1 MDPVSAVGIAAASV
15 QLFGVAYK
23 TFALCRKLRDGQA
36 SVKNHNDELQAFA
49 CEIKDYQRSLK
60 TGHTRSAP
68 RHLTE
73 LANKCA
79 ALSDELIKLLE
90 YVSGGSD
97 NASAA
102 SRILR
107 SLKEQRKIEK
117 LEISLKEKEKTLHSL
132 LVQDIW
138 RGLDFQAAERSKTFG
153 ALDTN
158 VQKIISA
165 LAKQESTTASS
176 TTILKRNLALLQH
189 GVNKRLDKA
198 ENTTGRQ
205 LRALKYQAKEQ
216 LKESRSARRQEEL
229 FRGLEFSEMYERQG
243 AIQGAAPKT
252 LDWIFESDKVMP
264 SSSNKNHA
272 YRRQAVWDDLGNWL
286 RHKDGIYWVSGK
298 LGSGKSTLM
307 AHLVNDQRT
316 KNALKE
322 WHQECHILASFFWR
336 PGSRLQKSI
345 DGLLRALLL
354 ELCRI
359 QSDSAFLDTFLRQLP
374 DNLCW
379 NERTLTNAFLLA
391 LKLSRPVRFCIFID
405 GLDEYVGDYD
415 QLLNLIFDLEEFE
428 NVKLCVSSRPEVQL
442 THRLSHCDSLRL
454 QDLNESDIDAF
465 VGQKLS
471 HVQLNLDSLGLGRIQ
486 HQIVGQAE
494 GVFLWA
500 VLVTQAIVRGALAAD
515 DTETLLKR
523 IERTPQPMN
532 DLFKSMVGNIDEA
545 HRESLA
551 LYLKFMEINL
561 LGRYHLSVA
570 VITAAKINGP
580 IESMNRFKEL
590 CQQVETQI
598 VAQSAGLLEIRQ
610 LSVSLEQSE
619 ADRVVSN
626 DGYYIR
632 SDTSD
637 QRWPQK
643 QQTTYTRLKKRC
655 TSFPYLEVL
664 GFELKR
670 MSWVHRSAHDFMS
683 DPATVEELGLRP
695 ITSEEAARALL
706 AGGLEYLLAAPS
718 LKIGCRL
725 FRDDLFEH
733 GLFRHDL
740 LGIDL
745 TTDSR
750 LQSVLVVSGE
760 LHHKFPALAMAAINQ
775 LSWAGDQVING
786 EVEFPLVCLDNFVW
800 LREEHWQKYRTGSSW
815 SMFMFL
821 AACMDCNCSF
831 YISERIHLIPRETYG
846 ALILAAMNTYMVDSV
861 SYLVTVELLHAFR
874 SYIRGFFLGPDLEL
888 KCLDNNLSPAYIG
901 SSISI
906 LAPRKKDAAPPFN
919 LMHAINFAFAFIQ
932 FWQDDLGRRF
942 IEKFS
947 VYKRKILVLIYK
959 IAHLTDLYLEVANG
973 GPKLRLHLSAL
984 SFHTCAW
991 KSKGLSIPEMQNRYL
1006 SKGLRI
1012 ICLPWA
1018 TRTHPM
1024 QSVKDIW
1031 EETTR
1036 IVVVVLRQPVLVYL
1050 IRHLELAGKHASRS
1064 DNASIYDDSDA
1075 YLPHMESCLRISD
1088 LDIEKV
1094 CQSIEEDILANEQ
1107 GLNATEQIFALACIR
1122 KYLPRLLK
1130 SIQVPTAST
1139 FVKNL
1144 ETSYLYEDGI
1154 VSDESAIVSSHIGD
1168 YAAEDVGDE
1177 ASESDWIT
1185 EEEDYDSSGD

>member
-428 NVKLCVSSRPEVQL
+428 NVKL
-442 THRLSHCDSLRL
+442 LRL

-733 GLFRHDL
+733 
-740 LGIDL
+740 
-745 TTDSR
+745 
-750 LQSVLVVSGE
+750 
-760 LHHKFPALAMAAINQ
+760 
-775 LSWAGDQVING
+775 
-786 EVEFPLVCLDNFVW
+786 
-800 LREEHWQKYRTGSSW
+800 
-815 SMFMFL
+815 
-821 AACMDCNCSF
+821 
-831 YISERIHLIPRETYG
+831 
-846 ALILAAMNTYMVDSV
+846 
-861 SYLVTVELLHAFR
+861 
-874 SYIRGFFLGPDLEL
+874 
-888 KCLDNNLSPAYIG
+888 
-901 SSISI
+901 
-906 LAPRKKDAAPPFN
+906 
-919 LMHAINFAFAFIQ
+919 
-932 FWQDDLGRRF
+932 
-942 IEKFS
+942 
-947 VYKRKILVLIYK
+947 
-959 IAHLTDLYLEVANG
+959 
-973 GPKLRLHLSAL
+973 
-984 SFHTCAW
+984 
-991 KSKGLSIPEMQNRYL
+991 
-1006 SKGLRI
+1006 
-1012 ICLPWA
+1012 
-1018 TRTHPM
+1018 
-1024 QSVKDIW
+1024 
-1031 EETTR
+1031 
-1036 IVVVVLRQPVLVYL
+1036 
-1050 IRHLELAGKHASRS
+1050 ELAGKHASRS